1 MTERVIT
8 VADAAITHLKE
19 LKAKQGVDH
28 LWLRMGVRSGGC
40 SVRWRCCCA
49 AHELWSGERARKE
62 GRVSCC
68 GGKRLATTSHTRP
81 TSRIRP
87 RHAST
92 FDEQGMSYVL
102 DVMNPEEITAEDH
115 VEKYEQHGFSCVVD
129 PQSMLYLFGLQ
140 LDYKDALIGG
150 GFQFM
155 VRVLGCVRTGP
166 AGCDGMMTVMV
177 DRFPLTRAQNPNSAE
192 TCGCGKSFGI

>member
-19 LKAKQGVDH
+19 LKSKQGVDH

-40 SVRWRCCCA
+40 SVRA
-49 AHELWSGERARKE
+49 I
-62 GRVSCC
+62 
-68 GGKRLATTSHTRP
+68 GGGCRFRWLSIFQLLNHRSPTLTFHTPPPLR
-81 TSRIRP
+81 
-87 RHAST
+87 
-92 FDEQGMSYVL
+92 QGMSYVL
-102 DVMNPEEITAEDH
+102 DVMKPEEITAEDH
-115 VEKYEQHGFSCVVD
+115 VEKYAEHGFSCVVD

-155 VRVLGCVRTGP
+155 VRGWGGWVH
-166 AGCDGMMTVMV
+166 
-177 DRFPLTRAQNPNSAE
+177 
-192 TCGCGKSFGI
+192 GCGREGASLGSRRHLV